1 MKYPR
6 LRHHLVLFFAAALA
20 CSSCQG
26 GFPSPAPSWT
36 PRLDTSLPVSTPEQL
51 LPPPTA
57 AQSPTLSP
65 FSRTTPTPS
74 AATLIQRLGKG
85 TLADIALHPEGS
97 LLAGAGNQGIWIWDA
112 VSLALQKHITLPD
125 SALSALA
132 WDPQGDRLVCGTHS
146 GALYLV
152 EIDSGAVQSREQTA
166 SGIQSLAWSPDGRW
180 IAVHSSLSSSG
191 ASREEA
197 VFLWHPAS
205 GVISVFLSAADLP
218 DSAPFSVSGISWS
231 PDSSRLAAAT
241 YSGTVNIK
249 PVDPA
254 AELRSLEISDQT
266 FSAAQNL
273 RVEDLAWGPAG
284 EQIAVSLSDP
294 SRAKDPPSASAASMT
309 LIFHLDE
316 DDKPEIIPELA
327 GASFAWSSRGDM
339 ALITPSGIS
348 ILIEET
354 SEQIPIPLPHAAA
367 DLTWSPTGERLLI
380 KSGGAEF
387 SIWNLQNRSLVHH
400 QLEEFYQRGIHLAG
414 WSPHGEYLAALG
426 DGRVTVWS
434 SQVGYPHRET
444 ISGINTF
451 AWSPTHS
458 QLALITQENKLLLK
472 SLEDPPRSTQPTMP
486 FEHSI
491 HSLSWSPQGNLLAL
505 QYEGTHAADPE
516 AAPLSAGILLWDVAG
531 EKELSHLKIEDE
543 AVLASVPPLLG
554 RAAWSPDGT
563 LIAVGTSL
571 GQLLIWDTDSGELL
585 QGYKTHHSFIPAA
598 EWTFENSSIL
608 TGSWDGGVKIVN
620 PATGAILSARDQLPG
635 FVHSLDWSE
644 KHGWAAAAVDN
655 EIIIMET
662 RQLDIIDRLGSHEG
676 IFFSV
681 SWAPEQNILAAASG
695 MGSVLIFKIPLSP

>member
-1 MKYPR
+1 MDI
-6 LRHHLVLFFAAALA
+6 
-20 CSSCQG
+20 
-26 GFPSPAPSWT
+26 SP
-36 PRLDTSLPVSTPEQL
+36 PVSTLEQP

-57 AQSPTLSP
+57 AQPPTLSP
-65 FSRTTPTPS
+65 SSRTTPTPS
-74 AATLIQRLGKG
+74 AAALIQRLGKG

-112 VSLALQKHITLPD
+112 VSLTLQKHITLPD
-125 SALSALA
+125 SALSTLA

-152 EIDSGAVQSREQTA
+152 EIDTGAVKSREQTA

-218 DSAPFSVSGISWS
+218 DSANFSVSGMSWS

-249 PVDPA
+249 SVDPA
-254 AELRSLEISDQT
+254 AELRSLMIPDQA
-266 FSAAQNL
+266 FSAAQKL
-273 RVEDLAWGPAG
+273 QVEDLAWGPAG

-294 SRAKDPPSASAASMT
+294 SRAKDPPSDSAASMA

-327 GASFAWSSRGDM
+327 GSPLAWSSRGDI
-339 ALITPSGIS
+339 ALLAPSGIS
-348 ILIEET
+348 ILLEET
-354 SEQIPIPLPHAAA
+354 SEQIPIPLPHAVAE
-367 DLTWSPTGERLLI
+367 LTWSPTGERLLI
-380 KSGGAEF
+380 ESGGAEF
-387 SIWNLQNRSLVHH
+387 SIWNLQHRSLLHH
-400 QLEEFYQRGIHLAG
+400 QLEEFFQRGIHLAG
-414 WSPHGEYLAALG
+414 WSPDGEYLAALG

-434 SQVGYPHRET
+434 SQAGYPRRET

-451 AWSPTHS
+451 AWSPTHC
-458 QLALITQENKLLLK
+458 QLALITQDNQLLLK
-472 SLEDPPRSTQPTMP
+472 SLENPPRSTQLTTP
-486 FEHSI
+486 FEYSV

-505 QYEGTHAADPE
+505 QYEGTNAPDAA

-531 EKELSHLKIEDE
+531 EKEISHLKIAEE
-543 AVLASVPPLLG
+543 TVLDRDPPLLG
-554 RAAWSPDGT
+554 RAAWSSDGT
-563 LIAVGTSL
+563 RIAAGTSL
-571 GQLLIWDTDSGELL
+571 GQLLIWDTETGNLL
-585 QGYKTHHSFIPAA
+585 QGYKTHQSFIPDA
-598 EWTFENSSIL
+598 EWNFENSSIL

-644 KHGWAAAAVDN
+644 KHDWAAAAVDN

-662 RQLDIIDRLGSHEG
+662 GQLDIIYRLGSHEG

-681 SWAPEQNILAAASG
+681 SWAPDQNILAAASG
-695 MGSVLIFKIPLSP
+695 VGSVLIYKFPSGP